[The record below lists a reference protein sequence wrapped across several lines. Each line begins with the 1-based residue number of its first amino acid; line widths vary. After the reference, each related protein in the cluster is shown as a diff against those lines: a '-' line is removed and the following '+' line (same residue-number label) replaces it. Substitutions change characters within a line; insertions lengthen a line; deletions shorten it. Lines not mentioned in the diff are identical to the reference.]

1 MSYYPCPYS
10 NCDKFFYLRSNL
22 EDHIRA
28 VHGVPPQQTGQ
39 GWYEEKQPTKDGDVA
54 ILHQISAL
62 KKQLDSTARTP
73 IQANLPIPPPQKQSI
88 SPIHPWSKNADNVYS
103 LQTVISQKANPFST
117 TVDMVKGRLTNNK
130 GIITLHHYEKN
141 TSEIVS
147 LSEKLKTLEDKAQGY
162 VYTDHAFLSIIE
174 QMQKTK
180 DRMKELSEQTPAD
193 ESISTVLEKY
203 FSGEPNSES
212 CDQFKT
218 QFMQDS
224 IKEIERLSGNLKRE
238 KEAEEVNKMQK

>member
-1 MSYYPCPYS
+1 MSYYSCPL
-10 NCDKFFYLRSNL
+10 CDAYFYRNENL
-22 EDHIRA
+22 QTHLIEKH
-28 VHGVPPQQTGQ
+28 PQYQQPKGQ
-39 GWYEEKQPTKDGDVA
+39 GWFEEPVEKSDGTKKA
-54 ILHQISAL
+54 ILHEISQL
-62 KKQLDSTARTP
+62 KNSYKDTSRSP
-73 IQANLPIPPPQKQSI
+73 IQANLPIPPPRKQST
-88 SPIHPWSKNADNVYS
+88 SPIHPWSKNADNVYL
-103 LQTVISQKANPFST
+103 LQVVISQKINPFST
-117 TVDMVKGRLTNNK
+117 TVDMINGRLTNSK

-193 ESISTVLEKY
+193 ESISTILEKY
-203 FSGEPNSES
+203 FSGEPNSEL

-238 KEAEEVNKMQK
+238 KEAEEVNKIQK